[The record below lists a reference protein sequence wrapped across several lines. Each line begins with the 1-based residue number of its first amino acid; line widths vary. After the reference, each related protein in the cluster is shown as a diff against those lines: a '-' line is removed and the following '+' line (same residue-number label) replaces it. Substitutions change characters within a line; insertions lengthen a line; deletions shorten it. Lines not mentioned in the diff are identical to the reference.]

1 MLLHSMM
8 SMSFGQT
15 QRHDFGEQ
23 GKERCGIKHVK
34 ESVLLRPYFAYN
46 THKYGTIVFNLELP
60 TYIRDKSSFR
70 YSYQIRKVIISIPEQ
85 KKKNEKKSLIY
96 SKLNLATVYMYIMYL
111 DYLLTILKL
120 SSRSAGDLR
129 SFRTTPRYL
138 VFFLQMLLYSPW
150 LLSYLDL
157 DYFELP
163 TTFQTYIIFLW
174 TGFLSLFQVLGL
186 WEQWNKVSDNK
197 GVSFSLFFIIYTFST
212 TCRMS

>member
-1 MLLHSMM
+1 
-8 SMSFGQT
+8 
-15 QRHDFGEQ
+15 
-23 GKERCGIKHVK
+23 
-34 ESVLLRPYFAYN
+34 
-46 THKYGTIVFNLELP
+46 
-60 TYIRDKSSFR
+60 
-70 YSYQIRKVIISIPEQ
+70 
-85 KKKNEKKSLIY
+85 
-96 SKLNLATVYMYIMYL
+96 MYIMYL

-138 VFFLQMLLYSPW
+138 VFFSQMLLYSPW
-150 LLSYLDL
+150 LKSYLDL

-212 TCRMS
+212 TCRMSWIGYYCMSSLELLLHCNMFFLSIGIQDRGVQLEKNDCC

>member
-15 QRHDFGEQ
+15 QRHDFGEE

-85 KKKNEKKSLIY
+85 KKKMKKKSLIY

-129 SFRTTPRYL
+129 SFRTTPRFL
-138 VFFLQMLLYSPW
+138 VFFCRCCCTPHGCYPILIWIILNSHYISNLHHIP
-150 LLSYLDL
+150 LDRLSQSVPGSW
-157 DYFELP
+157 FM
-163 TTFQTYIIFLW
+163 
-174 TGFLSLFQVLGL
+174 GAV
-186 WEQWNKVSDNK
+186 EQGK
-197 GVSFSLFFIIYTFST
+197 
-212 TCRMS
+212 